1 MNALIQNGVNINLV
15 DGDEQTALHIA
26 AANGKMFFFQ
36 QDFQAYFFSNIPIF
50 VCIDSGNEKIVRL
63 LLRYGAKVNSVDNYG
78 WHALMMA
85 AENGIHSS
93 S

>member
-36 QDFQAYFFSNIPIF
+36 QDFQAYFFLIF
-50 VCIDSGNEKIVRL
+50 QYLCVLIQVMRRLSVYCLGTVR
-63 LLRYGAKVNSVDNYG
+63 K
-78 WHALMMA
+78 
-85 AENGIHSS
+85 
-93 S
+93 

>member
-1 MNALIQNGVNINLV
+1 MNALIQNGVNINLM

-26 AANGKMFFFQ
+26 AANGKNFCSSKISSVI
-36 QDFQAYFFSNIPIF
+36 FSNFPIF
-50 VCIDSGNEKIVRL
+50 VCIDLGNEKIVRL